1 MPRPY
6 PVVMTGTPARRRHS
20 PAVYRRRR
28 LVLII
33 ALLVIAGV
41 IWLLIAQPWRG
52 WGAEST
58 GDDARPQTQ
67 NTATSLP
74 VPTSPQPHPTGT
86 GAVEGAVVEGTSTP
100 SATPGATPTAQP
112 CVAGD
117 IVVEPVTTQ
126 DSYTSD
132 QSPQFLISLTN
143 NGADCTLNVGT
154 SAQSFTV
161 TSGSDT
167 WWRST
172 DCQSEPSDMIV
183 LLGAGQTVTSAAPL
197 TWDRTRS
204 AVGTCDDPTRPR
216 APGGGSSYHLAV
228 EIGGIASTQSK
239 QFLLY

>member
-1 MPRPY
+1 
-6 PVVMTGTPARRRHS
+6 MTGTTPRRRHS

-28 LVLII
+28 LVMLVG
-33 ALLVIAGV
+33 LLVVVGV
-41 IWLLIAQPWRG
+41 VWLLIAQPWRG
-52 WGAEST
+52 SAEESAAT
-58 GDDARPQTQ
+58 GDRASSQDSAD
-67 NTATSLP
+67 SLP
-74 VPTSPQPHPTGT
+74 VPSPGETPDPSQT
-86 GAVEGAVVEGTSTP
+86 GAVEGAVVEGATP
-100 SATPGATPTAQP
+100 TPGATPAAQP

-117 IVVEPVTTQ
+117 ITVEPVTSADAFTG
-126 DSYTSD
+126 D
-132 QSPQFLISLTN
+132 QKPQFSIELTN
-143 NGADCTLNVGT
+143 NGPDCTLNVGT

-161 TSGSDT
+161 TSGDDV